1 MQEAQVNYTTFIE
14 ECRTAMADGY
24 SDAATTGHLKDRG
37 DVSVA
42 TGSRG
47 RTPKYLRIPWQHVQA
62 LAQAQVSLSAV
73 FIYLLLWRQHAI
85 QRRRT
90 VSLTTTM
97 LTPFGFTRRQKAW
110 ALDSLERAKLIRV
123 QRHRGKNPLVTFC
136 EEDAPWIR

>member
-47 RTPKYLRIPWQHVQA
+47 RTPKYPAYPGNTCRLWRKLRYPFLQ
-62 LAQAQVSLSAV
+62 SLSISSYGV
-73 FIYLLLWRQHAI
+73 NTRYNGGVRSLSP
-85 QRRRT
+85 QRCSPHLGLHVVKKRGRW
-90 VSLTTTM
+90 
-97 LTPFGFTRRQKAW
+97 TRWSVR
-110 ALDSLERAKLIRV
+110 S
-123 QRHRGKNPLVTFC
+123 
-136 EEDAPWIR
+136 